1 MKTISKNIKKIKNLN
16 SSIDLCWEEH
26 ILTMMVCSII
36 DMLRYFTVHFAT
48 SGHITIH
55 SVATRCAISLRFVT
69 LLFIISR

>member
-26 ILTMMVCSII
+26 ILTMMVCSFI

-55 SVATRCAISLRFVT
+55 
-69 LLFIISR
+69 